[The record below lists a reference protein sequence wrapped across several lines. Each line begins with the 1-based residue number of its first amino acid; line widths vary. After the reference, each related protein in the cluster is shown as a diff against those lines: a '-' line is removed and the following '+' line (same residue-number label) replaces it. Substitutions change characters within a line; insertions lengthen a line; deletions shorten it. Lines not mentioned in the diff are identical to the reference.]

1 MIFMTSS
8 KPKFKYK
15 RVKIIWQD
23 IVTNPEWFEDLSDVD
38 RLTYSWCEDTGYL
51 YYKDKKMLKIFS
63 SFSYDG
69 DKLTVGTVTTFPR
82 SVVKKIEVLNQIKL
96 VKKYF
101 IKIYS
106 KLDILLEILKILKV
120 KISEIT
126 SLRLFKE
133 DLDKNQ

>member
-1 MIFMTSS
+1 MILMNSS

-15 RVKIIWQD
+15 RVTIIWQD

-38 RLTYSWCEDTGYL
+38 KLTYSWCEDTGYL

-82 SVVKKIEVLNQIKL
+82 CVVKKIEVLK
-96 VKKYF
+96 
-101 IKIYS
+101 
-106 KLDILLEILKILKV
+106 
-120 KISEIT
+120 
-126 SLRLFKE
+126 
-133 DLDKNQ
+133 

>member
-38 RLTYSWCEDTGYL
+38 KLSYSWCEDTGYL
-51 YYKDKKMLKIFS
+51 YYKDNKMLKIFS

-69 DKLTVGTVTTFPR
+69 DKLSIGTVTTFPR
-82 SVVKKIEVLNQIKL
+82 CVVKKIEVLK
-96 VKKYF
+96 
-101 IKIYS
+101 
-106 KLDILLEILKILKV
+106 
-120 KISEIT
+120 
-126 SLRLFKE
+126 
-133 DLDKNQ
+133 

>member
-23 IVTNPEWFEDLSDVD
+23 IVTNPEWFEDLTDVD
-38 RLTYSWCEDTGYL
+38 RLSYSWCEDTGYL

-82 SVVKKIEVLNQIKL
+82 SVVKKIEVLK
-96 VKKYF
+96 
-101 IKIYS
+101 
-106 KLDILLEILKILKV
+106 
-120 KISEIT
+120 
-126 SLRLFKE
+126 
-133 DLDKNQ
+133 